1 MTVTRLLEE
10 YLLDEDGRG
19 DEPTGRFVRS
29 YSSPEYEMQA
39 EALKMCL
46 DILDGV
52 PEPGES
58 TARIKWRMA
67 QNELRA
73 CYAEIDMN
81 DKEEALAKEWQAA
94 PPPRPKTTN
103 RAFPAFRK
111 RLKK

>member
-1 MTVTRLLEE
+1 MVKKLLEE

-67 QNELRA
+67 KNELRA

-81 DKEEALAKEWQAA
+81 DKEEALAQEWTTKEPKRWKQTR
-94 PPPRPKTTN
+94 PGFPRVKG
-103 RAFPAFRK
+103 RK
-111 RLKK
+111 